1 MADNKKYYY
10 LKLKENFF
18 DSDNM
23 VLLESMQDGIL
34 YSNILMKMYLKSLK
48 NNGMLILNDAIPYNT
63 QMIATVTRHQVGT
76 VEKAL
81 KVFEQL
87 GLIDILD
94 GGAIYM
100 SDIELFVGRSSTEG
114 DRKRAERMKLK
125 RAENLALG
133 QMSDIHPPELE
144 IEKEIYN
151 NICSPEQDERESDFE
166 KIYAIYPKKRGR
178 TKAFANYCSWLKGR
192 SVNGKRRKLT
202 NREMYLAVHAYV
214 EQQKEHETE
223 LEYYKNFD
231 TLMGSQLLDY
241 VEVEQ
246 NE

>member
-151 NICSPEQDERESDFE
+151 NICSPEPDERESDFE

>member
-1 MADNKKYYY
+1 
-10 LKLKENFF
+10 
-18 DSDNM
+18 
-23 VLLESMQDGIL
+23 
-34 YSNILMKMYLKSLK
+34 
-48 NNGMLILNDAIPYNT
+48 
-63 QMIATVTRHQVGT
+63 MIQ
-76 VEKAL
+76 K
-81 KVFEQL
+81 
-87 GLIDILD
+87 ID
-94 GGAIYM
+94 GAITIPKWNKHQTLDAYEKKKARDRRYQEERRARQRALIKKS
-100 SDIELFVGRSSTEG
+100 SDKSFEESSDVAVSEE
-114 DRKRAERMKLK
+114 ER
-125 RAENLALG
+125 
-133 QMSDIHPPELE
+133 DID
-144 IEKEIYN
+144 N
-151 NICSPEQDERESDFE
+151 NICSPEPDERESNFE

>member
-18 DSDNM
+18 ESDSM
-23 VLLESMQDGIL
+23 VLLESMKDGYL
-34 YSNILMKMYLKSLK
+34 YSNILMKLYLRSLK
-48 NNGMLILNDAIPYNT
+48 DNGRLMLNGTIPYNS
-63 QMIATVTRHQVGT
+63 QMLASVTRHQIGT
-76 VEKAL
+76 LEKAL
-81 KVFEQL
+81 DIFKEL
-87 GLIDILD
+87 GLIEILD
-94 GGAIYM
+94 SGAIYM
-100 SDIELFVGRSSTEG
+100 MDIQNFIGKSSTEA
-114 DRKRAERMKLK
+114 DRQRRYYNRIQNEKSCKEVCEKSYK
-125 RAENLALG
+125 N
-133 QMSDIHPPELE
+133 STPELE
-144 IEKEIYN
+144 INN
-151 NICSPEQDERESDFE
+151 NICSPEPDERESNFE

-202 NREMYLAVHAYV
+202 NREMYLAVYTYV
-214 EQQKEHETE
+214 EQQREHGTE

-246 NE
+246 SE